1 MPPDADQ
8 DKAALRL
15 SIDVGL
21 APSSAF
27 DLLIEELTSALHT
40 RGLTFTPGA
49 GGHVLDGDS
58 VVGEIVTWDAGRR
71 VALRWHQASWDEAG
85 ITEIECRVESADGS
99 TRITFE
105 QRGLTD
111 VVGGAGELIGWF
123 AEAAIAPLMAAA
135 TPRAFGDWFTDRHA
149 RRPSGVQ
156 ARATYADPLYHY
168 PNFRVI
174 LAELALTAD
183 DHFLEVGCGGGALL
197 KAALETGC
205 KAAAIDHSADMVRL
219 ARETNA
225 AAIAAGRLD
234 VRQARADELPFAEAT
249 FTCAAMTGVLGF
261 LPDPVAA
268 FAEIRRVLRPGG
280 RFVGLGS
287 DPELR
292 GTPGAPEPMESRLR
306 FYDERELEELGRAAG
321 FAEVRVVRVDLGPF
335 ARAAGVPEE
344 HLPLFESAPGEGAR
358 FVLCRA

>member
-1 MPPDADQ
+1 MTPALRVSVD
-8 DKAALRL
+8 AALPGPA
-15 SIDVGL
+15 V
-21 APSSAF
+21 F
-27 DLLIEELTSALHT
+27 DLLVEELSMALER
-40 RGLTFTPGA
+40 RGLQFSGGPA
-49 GGHVLDGDS
+49 GGVRQDG
-58 VVGEIVTWDAGRR
+58 VEIATVTR
-71 VALRWHQASWDEAG
+71 WDEGRHAVIRWQQADWDPAG
-85 ITEIECRVESADGS
+85 FIDVVLVVEAAGETSGV
-99 TRITFE
+99 TVE
-105 QRGLTD
+105 LHGVGD

-156 ARATYADPLYHY
+156 ARTTYADPLYHY

-205 KAAAIDHSADMVRL
+205 RAAAIDHSADMVRL

-234 VRQARADELPFAEAT
+234 VRQARADALPFADTT

-335 ARAAGVPEE
+335 ARDAGVPEE

-358 FVLCRA
+358 FVICRA